1 MAGIIKVDQ
10 LQSDSN
16 LAFNIAGS
24 NVAFLDSSSMRM
36 VSSNLSLAG
45 TTVISNSRVTANTMP
60 VGSILQVVQ
69 TRTMTSESTSATGFV
84 NISGLATTVTPVK
97 SNSKFLLQMDLTIG
111 AYTWFTNGFYIGCN
125 VNWTGGSLATVMGD
139 GGGQWIFQYGAD
151 STNSA
156 YETLQINDSVIIQ
169 PNTSNT
175 LTINPTFATLNSS
188 YAVFLNRSYGNY
200 YGDQGSSRLTV
211 MEIAQ

>member
-16 LAFNIAGS
+16 LAFNIAGA

-45 TTVISNSRVTANTMP
+45 TTVISNNRVTANSMP

-69 TRTMTSESTSATGFV
+69 TRTMVSESTSSTSFV
-84 NISGLATTVTPVK
+84 NISGLATTVTPIK
-97 SNSKFLLQMDLTIG
+97 SNSKYLVQMDLSIG
-111 AYTWFTNGFYIGCN
+111 TYTWATNGFYIGCN
-125 VNWTGGSLATVMGD
+125 ASWTGGSQSILGD
-139 GGGQWIFQYGAD
+139 GGGAWVFQYGAD

-156 YETLQINDSVIIQ
+156 YETLQVNDSVIIQ
-169 PNTSNT
+169 PNTSSVITFNPVFA
-175 LTINPTFATLNSS
+175 TINAS
-188 YAVFLNRSYGNY
+188 YALYLNRSYGNY